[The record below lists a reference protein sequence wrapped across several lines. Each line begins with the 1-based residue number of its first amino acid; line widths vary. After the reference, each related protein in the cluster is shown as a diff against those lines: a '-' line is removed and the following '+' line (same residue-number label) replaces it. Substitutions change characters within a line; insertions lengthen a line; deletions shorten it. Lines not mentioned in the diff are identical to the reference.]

1 LRIQLSDEELLFTF
15 KDRSMPEFI
24 LTQPEVYEGDTILEA
39 MPTFLHG
46 VAYIFGGAFA
56 LGLLMYLVNPTRVHY
71 L

>member
-1 LRIQLSDEELLFTF
+1 
-15 KDRSMPEFI
+15 MPEFI

-71 L
+71 S